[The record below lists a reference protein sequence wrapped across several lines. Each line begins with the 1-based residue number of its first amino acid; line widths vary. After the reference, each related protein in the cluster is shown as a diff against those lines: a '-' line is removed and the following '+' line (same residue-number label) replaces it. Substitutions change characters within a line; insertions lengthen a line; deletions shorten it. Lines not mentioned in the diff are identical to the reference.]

1 MSNPDFQE
9 GKESLVQHNFGAVAQ
24 AYTTSKVHASGP
36 DLAWIVEIAAL
47 TGKEQ
52 VIDIGTG
59 TGHTALA
66 IAPYAAEV
74 VAVDLTQ
81 PMLAEAQQLAASR
94 GITNVRFLQAD
105 TSALPL
111 ASGQFDLVTCRMAAH
126 HFSCVEM
133 VVSEWARIL
142 KTGGKVILVDSV
154 SPENAEVED
163 FLHEIELLRDP
174 SHGRNQRISRWLSLL
189 SEAGFIASLERSWS
203 IPLDIPSWTQRMKTP
218 PASVARIEQ
227 LFAEASPTIKE
238 GLHIGSNEEGL
249 LSYLL
254 PAAVIVGSKSA

>member
-9 GKESLVQHNFGAVAQ
+9 RKESLVQHNFGAVAQ

-59 TGHTALA
+59 TGHTAIAL
-66 IAPYAAEV
+66 APYAAEV

-142 KTGGKVILVDSV
+142 KT
-154 SPENAEVED
+154 
-163 FLHEIELLRDP
+163 
-174 SHGRNQRISRWLSLL
+174 
-189 SEAGFIASLERSWS
+189 
-203 IPLDIPSWTQRMKTP
+203 
-218 PASVARIEQ
+218 
-227 LFAEASPTIKE
+227 
-238 GLHIGSNEEGL
+238 
-249 LSYLL
+249 
-254 PAAVIVGSKSA
+254 